1 MTAPTAQ
8 CLKRLQIELRKL
20 NAEEELPF
28 RVGADPQNMLRCY
41 FVVDGPADT
50 PYEGGRYV
58 GLIEIPSDYPFKPPS
73 VQMCTPSGRLKTGM
87 QICLSNSSYHPEN
100 WSPMWGLRTI
110 LIALV
115 SFFAS
120 EEPTTGSMS
129 ATAEERRKYA
139 ASSRKYNVKRLHAV
153 YKRVL
158 PDAFAADAAFIEDD
172 DISPQGEGS
181 SSNSSGSEEEAT
193 ETEEAPAGAKPEA
206 AAQEGT
212 TSRETAPVPTKKTPG
227 NGKGEAADTVVATAC
242 AAAQKPRR
250 HHQDKN
256 TSGAVA
262 QRGGQLQWRRY
273 ASLIVLFAI
282 GLGLLRQLL

>member
-1 MTAPTAQ
+1 MTAPTVQ

-20 NAEEELPF
+20 NMEWELPF
-28 RVGADPQNMLRCY
+28 KVGADPQNMLRCY
-41 FVVDGPADT
+41 FVMDGPADT

-115 SFFAS
+115 SFFVS

-129 ATAEERRKYA
+129 ATAEERRRYA
-139 ASSRKYNVKRLHAV
+139 ANSRKYNVKRLHAV

-158 PDAFAADAAFIEDD
+158 PEAFAADTAFIENGGT
-172 DISPQGEGS
+172 SPKDEGS
-181 SSNSSGSEEEAT
+181 SGSSASDEDAT
-193 ETEEAPAGAKPEA
+193 EAEAAPAGAEPEV
-206 AAQEGT
+206 AAQEPS
-212 TSRETAPVPTKKTPG
+212 TSYETVAAPARKTPG
-227 NGKGEAADTVVATAC
+227 SGKAGAADTEAATG
-242 AAAQKPRR
+242 AAASKRSR
-250 HHQDKN
+250 HHQHKKSS
-256 TSGAVA
+256 TGAVA

-273 ASLIVLFAI
+273 ASLIVLIAI
-282 GLGLLRQLL
+282 GLGLLRQLM

>member
-20 NAEEELPF
+20 HTEWELPF

-41 FVVDGPADT
+41 FVVDGPAGT

-110 LIALV
+110 LLALV
-115 SFFAS
+115 SFFVS
-120 EEPTTGSMS
+120 EEPTTGSMN
-129 ATAEERRKYA
+129 ATVEERRKYA
-139 ASSRKYNVKRLHAV
+139 ANSRRYNVKRLHAV

-158 PDAFAADAAFIEDD
+158 PDAFAADSAFLENGG
-172 DISPQGEGS
+172 ISSKGEGGAS
-181 SSNSSGSEEEAT
+181 DGSDEGAT
-193 ETEEAPAGAKPEA
+193 EAEETRVGAKAEAVAQERVPSDATAAAQTEEAPDDG
-206 AAQEGT
+206 GM
-212 TSRETAPVPTKKTPG
+212 
-227 NGKGEAADTVVATAC
+227 EAADTEAATA
-242 AAAQKPRR
+242 AQRLRHHR
-250 HHQDKN
+250 HHQLN
-256 TSGAVA
+256 RSTGGTAA

-273 ASLIVLFAI
+273 ASLLVLLAI
-282 GLGLLRQLL
+282 GLGLLRQLM